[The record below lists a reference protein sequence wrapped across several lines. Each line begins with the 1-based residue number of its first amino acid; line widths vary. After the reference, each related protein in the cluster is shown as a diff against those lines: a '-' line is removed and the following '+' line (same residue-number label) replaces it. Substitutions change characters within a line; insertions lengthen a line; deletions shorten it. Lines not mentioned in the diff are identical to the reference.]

1 MLQEAL
7 QYGNLEDILKEA
19 GISQEEFN
27 EEEQHDLLL
36 YFFTCGPHA

>member
-7 QYGNLEDILKEA
+7 QYGSLEDILREA

-27 EEEQHDLLL
+27 EE
-36 YFFTCGPHA
+36 G

>member
-7 QYGNLEDILKEA
+7 QYGSLEDILREA

-27 EEEQHDLLL
+27 EEEQRDLLL
-36 YFFTCGPHA
+36 YFFTYGSHA

>member
-7 QYGNLEDILKEA
+7 QYGSFEDVLREA

-27 EEEQHDLLL
+27 EEE
-36 YFFTCGPHA
+36 

>member
-7 QYGNLEDILKEA
+7 QYGSLEDILREA

-27 EEEQHDLLL
+27 EEGQSDLLL
-36 YFFTCGPHA
+36 FFFTYGSHA

>member
-7 QYGNLEDILKEA
+7 QYGSLKDILREA

-27 EEEQHDLLL
+27 EE
-36 YFFTCGPHA
+36 G

>member
-7 QYGNLEDILKEA
+7 QYGSLEDILREL

-27 EEEQHDLLL
+27 EEE
-36 YFFTCGPHA
+36 